1 MISILKKLINLLYEN
16 SCTLCKSNCKDLVF
30 CKNCESKLEE
40 RKELYKKTFNEIN
53 IYSWGFYDGNL
64 RDSIISLKNG
74 KKKLAKFFGLKL
86 SIFWETLNLESKD
99 YLVLPIP
106 SHKKRNKER
115 GYCQTELIGKEF
127 SENLKF
133 RFSKNCL
140 IREKETLFMNKLN
153 LNERAENING
163 AFKIVNS
170 LDSEKN
176 IILLD
181 DILTT
186 GSTMCEIA
194 RTIHKDHPNI
204 NLIGLTVAAGDT
216 WDKV

>member
-1 MISILKKLINLLYEN
+1 MISIFKKLINLLYEN
-16 SCTLCKSNCKDLVF
+16 SCALCRKNSKDLIF
-30 CKNCESKLEE
+30 CKECENKLEE
-40 RKELYKKTFNEIN
+40 RKELYKKTFDEIN

-74 KKKLAKFFGLKL
+74 KKKSARFFGLKL
-86 SIFWETLNLESKD
+86 SSFWKTLNLDSNE
-99 YLVLPIP
+99 YLVIPVP

-115 GYCQTELIGKEF
+115 GYCQTELIAKEF
-127 SENLKF
+127 AENLNF
-133 RFSKNCL
+133 RFSNNYL
-140 IREKETLFMNKLN
+140 IRGKETLFMNKLN

-163 AFKIVNS
+163 AFKIINS
-170 LDSEKN
+170 LNSEKN
-176 IILLD
+176 IILVD

-194 RTIHKDHPNI
+194 KTIHKDYPNI

-216 WDKV
+216 W